1 MGSTCELTSALGP
14 TDVQE
19 WKGEW
24 TFEGRL
30 KVDLKAGPD
39 RPCCVPAAVEENCS
53 VRSLVLNQ
61 RLGRLVLSR

>member
-1 MGSTCELTSALGP
+1 MGRTCELTSALGP

-30 KVDLKAGPD
+30 KVDLTD
-39 RPCCVPAAVEENCS
+39 PAVS
-53 VRSLVLNQ
+53 QLL
-61 RLGRLVLSR
+61 LGRTAQSGVSY